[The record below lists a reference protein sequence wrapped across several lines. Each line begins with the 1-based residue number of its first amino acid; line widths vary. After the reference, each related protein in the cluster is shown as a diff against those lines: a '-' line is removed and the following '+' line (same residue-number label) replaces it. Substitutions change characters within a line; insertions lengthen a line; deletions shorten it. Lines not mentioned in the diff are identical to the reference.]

1 MRRPAAYLTVAA
13 VFVAVA
19 AAALYAA
26 LPRSSSPASI
36 EPSSADSAITA
47 TGSTTVGIGG
57 ELLGSGSVAAA
68 GDITKPRPRRHGGF
82 NVKVGAVSGLYPGKI
97 QRLPVL
103 FSNPLPYPIR
113 IRTATTSAT
122 GPAACP
128 PDTSLL
134 LRTRTFP
141 HLIVGTNTSKRKF
154 LRFGMLKSATDACQS
169 GAFTVTV
176 TAKALRAG

>member
-1 MRRPAAYLTVAA
+1 MRRPALYFTVAA
-13 VFVAVA
+13 VLVALA

-26 LPRSSSPASI
+26 LPRSSSPASLI

-47 TGSTTVGIGG
+47 TGSATVAIGG
-57 ELLGSGSVAAA
+57 ELLGSGSGTAA
-68 GDITKPRPRRHGGF
+68 GDIMKPRARHGRFG
-82 NVKVGAVSGLYPGKI
+82 VKVGTVSGLYPGKI
-97 QRLPVL
+97 QRLPVW

-122 GPAACP
+122 GPGACP
-128 PDTSLL
+128 ADANLL

-141 HLIVGTNTSKRKF
+141 HLIVGTNTTKRKF
-154 LRFGMLKSATDACQS
+154 LRFGMLKAATDACQS

-176 TAKALRAG
+176 TAKAVRAR